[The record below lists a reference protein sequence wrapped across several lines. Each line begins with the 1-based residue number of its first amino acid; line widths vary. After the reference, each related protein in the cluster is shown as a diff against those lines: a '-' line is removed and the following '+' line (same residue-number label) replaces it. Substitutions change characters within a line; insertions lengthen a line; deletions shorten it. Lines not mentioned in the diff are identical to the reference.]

1 MCISRGDGVNDCWTD
16 EYGYADT
23 AVHAPHGC
31 GLVLHRDVL
40 QNRFLQLNPHFTGE
54 IRSRA
59 NPDGDAELH
68 GVDYSQFEVPECP
81 SCGGVLKPAVV
92 FFGEN
97 VAQAVRA
104 QAEHAVAHAD
114 GLLVVGTSLAT
125 QSAHRIVSHALA
137 AHKPV
142 VLLNEGPTR
151 ADDRVEV
158 RLGVPAAETLRG
170 AVDLVYSSGI

>member
-1 MCISRGDGVNDCWTD
+1 M
-16 EYGYADT
+16 
-23 AVHAPHGC
+23 
-31 GLVLHRDVL
+31 
-40 QNRFLQLNPHFTGE
+40 
-54 IRSRA
+54 
-59 NPDGDAELH
+59 
-68 GVDYSQFEVPECP
+68 
-81 SCGGVLKPAVV
+81 LKPAVV

-97 VAQAVRA
+97 VAPAVRA

-151 ADDRVEV
+151 ADDRVDV